1 MPDSDETWI
10 ERFCRKKGN
19 EFSTRQTPICSK
31 DYIWIMDD
39 FNLYDLSH
47 HFNFFNDALYLI
59 TEMEDQN
66 SDNELRKK
74 DMDTQIQIKNEA
86 IKLYGMIH

>member
-19 EFSTRQTPICSK
+19 EFFCEVDIM
-31 DYIWIMDD
+31 YIMDD